1 MYDHSQLRMPVSSFL
16 GFCLVLLFVS
26 GSAACAQDS
35 MMIRKFVFEEQRSID
50 PIQLVGF
57 RVSGEMIGSGTV
69 FQASNEAWLRDSDMV
84 VRNVSKREAVQVVV
98 FLFFPETGESKPM
111 VGDQNISGRPSS

>member
-1 MYDHSQLRMPVSSFL
+1 
-16 GFCLVLLFVS
+16 
-26 GSAACAQDS
+26 
-35 MMIRKFVFEEQRSID
+35 MIRKFVFEEQRSID

-57 RVSGEMIGSGTV
+57 RVSGEMIGSRTV

-98 FLFFPETGESKPM
+98 FPHPSLETGESKPM
-111 VGDQNISGRPSS
+111 VGDQIISGHPSS